1 MLIVA
6 LVLAVVSLAALVTA
20 VVTSNEVIA
29 WICIGLSALGI
40 LILIVDAIRDRNRR
54 PAVGASDRTE
64 VLAPVGVA
72 PPAVTEVGA
81 PGVDVSGVDV
91 TEVIEPGDDD
101 IGGPA
106 EAYDADYPDTEVA
119 DYPDTDDESILDT
132 LDEQIRV
139 EDHPDEILY
148 DEPDDD
154 TPSDDEA
161 VYPVAAEE
169 AAIHI
174 VTDDEDAQ
182 LITDEDALTVTDE
195 DAIADAIESSESSA
209 EPYPDDAATVIVYA
223 GEPYPDE
230 AATVISAD
238 EPEEDGSGESDAV
251 TTDEGS
257 TTVVYADETDDSVS
271 DSSDEHGESD
281 AR

>member
-1 MLIVA
+1 MLIIA

-29 WICIGLSALGI
+29 WVCIGLSALGMS
-40 LILIVDAIRDRNRR
+40 AAHRR
-54 PAVGASDRTE
+54 CDPRPQPAAGGRRLGPD
-64 VLAPVGVA
+64 
-72 PPAVTEVGA
+72 
-81 PGVDVSGVDV
+81 
-91 TEVIEPGDDD
+91 
-101 IGGPA
+101 GGPA
-106 EAYDADYPDTEVA
+106 PVAPRPVSAGSVSTGSMSADPPTPTMPTPDADAYDAEVA
-119 DYPDTDDESILDT
+119 DYPDTDDESIPGT

-154 TPSDDEA
+154 TPSDDEP
-161 VYPVAAEE
+161 VYPPAAEE

-174 VTDDEDAQ
+174 VTE
-182 LITDEDALTVTDE
+182 DEDALTVTEDE
-195 DAIADAIESSESSA
+195 DAIADAIDYSESSA
-209 EPYPDDAATVIVYA
+209 EPYPDDSATVVVYA

-238 EPEEDGSGESDAV
+238 EPEEDGSGESDV
-251 TTDEGS
+251 VMSDDGS

-271 DSSDEHGESD
+271 GSPDERGESD